1 MSSRFFVPD
10 VSLRP
15 VATIIVQEVPPTTT
29 TITPRSLSS
38 HIIKI
43 KLWARRRHGIVVV
56 VVRSVAFDGGEVSL
70 GTLAG

>member
-1 MSSRFFVPD
+1 MYPSDLSQQLL
-10 VSLRP
+10 SKK
-15 VATIIVQEVPPTTT
+15 PPPTT

-56 VVRSVAFDGGEVSL
+56 VVVRSVAFDGGEVSL